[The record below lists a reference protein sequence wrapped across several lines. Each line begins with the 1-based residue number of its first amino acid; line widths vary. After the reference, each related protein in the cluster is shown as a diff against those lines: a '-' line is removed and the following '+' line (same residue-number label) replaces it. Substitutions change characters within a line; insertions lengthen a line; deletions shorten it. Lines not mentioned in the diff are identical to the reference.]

1 MLELFIIVFASF
13 LASLLTFFSGFGLGT
28 LLMPVVAIFF
38 TPAVAIA
45 ITAVVHFANNILKF
59 FLVAKNA
66 DKKVL
71 LLFGLPA
78 VVFAFLGAYLL
89 GFLSDMGVLLEYE
102 LFGKSYAVTPIKFT
116 IGSLI
121 LFFVLLELL
130 PYFSKM
136 ALDKKWLSLGGVL
149 SGFFGGLSGN
159 QGAFRS
165 MFLLK
170 AGLGKESFVAT
181 GVVLAVMVD
190 SARMIIYK
198 NSFLLDADIEWKMVA
213 VATMAAFL
221 GTIIGNKLLKKV
233 SIEFIRIIVSIL
245 LIIISIGLMSGVI

>member
-1 MLELFIIVFASF
+1 MELFIIAFASF
-13 LASLLTFFSGFGLGT
+13 MASLLTFFSGFGLGT
-28 LLMPVVAIFF
+28 LLMPIVAIFF
-38 TPAVAIA
+38 PPAVAIA

-59 FLVAKNA
+59 FLVAKSA
-66 DKKVL
+66 DIKVL
-71 LLFGLPA
+71 LYFGVPA
-78 VVFAFLGAYLL
+78 VIFAFIGAYLL
-89 GFLSDMGVLLEYE
+89 GFLSGIEVLYEYM
-102 LFGKSYAVTPIKFT
+102 LFDKSFIVTPIKFT
-116 IGSLI
+116 IGLLI
-121 LFFVLLELL
+121 LFFVLIELL

-136 ALDKKWLSLGGVL
+136 ALDKKWLPLGGVL

-170 AGLGKESFVAT
+170 AGLNKESFVAT

-198 NSFLLDADIEWKMVA
+198 ESFLQSSDIEWGMVV

-221 GTIIGNKLLKKV
+221 GTVIGNKLLKKV
-233 SIEFIRIIVSIL
+233 SIEFIRIVVSVL
-245 LIIISIGLMSGVI
+245 LIIISFGLISGVI

>member
-1 MLELFIIVFASF
+1 MEIIIVASASF
-13 LASLLTFFSGFGLGT
+13 FAALLTFFSGFGLGT

-38 TPAVAIA
+38 PPAIAVA

-66 DKKVL
+66 DIKTL
-71 LLFGLPA
+71 LHFGVPA
-78 VVFAFLGAYLL
+78 VLFAFLGAYLL
-89 GFLSDMGVLLEYE
+89 GSLSNMGVLYEYA
-102 LFGKSYAVTPIKFT
+102 LFGKTFFITPLKLS
-116 IGSLI
+116 IGLLI
-121 LFFVLLELL
+121 LFFVLLESL
-130 PYFSKM
+130 PFFSQI
-136 ALDKKWLSLGGVL
+136 ALDKKWLPFGGAL

-170 AGLGKESFVAT
+170 AGLSKEQFVAT

-198 NSFLLDADIEWKMVA
+198 DSFFLDADIEWSMVA
-213 VATMAAFL
+213 IAIGAAFL
-221 GTIIGNKLLKKV
+221 GTFVGNKLLKKV
-233 SIEFIRIIVSIL
+233 SINFIRIVVAVLLSVISLGLICGIL
-245 LIIISIGLMSGVI
+245 

>member
-1 MLELFIIVFASF
+1 MELFIIAFTSF
-13 LASLLTFFSGFGLGT
+13 IASLLTFFSGFGLGT

-45 ITAVVHFANNILKF
+45 ITAVVHFANNMLKF

-66 DKKVL
+66 DTKVL
-71 LLFGLPA
+71 LYFGVPA
-78 VVFAFLGAYLL
+78 VIFAFIGAYLL
-89 GFLSDMGVLLEYE
+89 GFLSGIEALYEYM
-102 LFGKSYAVTPIKFT
+102 LFDKSFVVTPIKFT
-116 IGSLI
+116 IGLLI

-136 ALDKKWLSLGGVL
+136 AVNKKWLPLGGVL

-170 AGLGKESFVAT
+170 SGLSKENFIAT

-198 NSFLLDADIEWKMVA
+198 DSFLQSSDIEWQMVV

-221 GTIIGNKLLKKV
+221 GTVIGNKLLRKV
-233 SIEFIRIIVSIL
+233 SIEFIRIVVSLL
-245 LIIISIGLMSGVI
+245 LIIISFGLMSGVI

>member
-1 MLELFIIVFASF
+1 MELFIIAFTSF
-13 LASLLTFFSGFGLGT
+13 IASLLTFFSGFGLGT

-45 ITAVVHFANNILKF
+45 ITAVVHFANNMLKF

-66 DKKVL
+66 DTKVL
-71 LLFGLPA
+71 LYFGVPA
-78 VVFAFLGAYLL
+78 VIFAFIGAYLL
-89 GFLSDMGVLLEYE
+89 GFLSGIEALYEYM
-102 LFGKSYAVTPIKFT
+102 LFDKSFVVTPIKFT
-116 IGSLI
+116 IGLLI

-136 ALDKKWLSLGGVL
+136 AVNKKWLPLGGVL

-170 AGLGKESFVAT
+170 SGLGKENFIAT

-198 NSFLLDADIEWKMVA
+198 DSFLQSSDIEWQMVV

-221 GTIIGNKLLKKV
+221 GTVIGNKLLRKV
-233 SIEFIRIIVSIL
+233 SIEFIRIVVSLL
-245 LIIISIGLMSGVI
+245 LIIISFGLMSGVI